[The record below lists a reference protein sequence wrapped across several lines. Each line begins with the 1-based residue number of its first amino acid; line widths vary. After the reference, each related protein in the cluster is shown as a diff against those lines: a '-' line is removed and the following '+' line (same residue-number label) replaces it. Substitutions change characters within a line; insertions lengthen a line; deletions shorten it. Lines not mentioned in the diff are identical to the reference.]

1 MAKKIR
7 SSDPKRL
14 AFFVTSRGVT
24 NEVYYMAQKVARF
37 LGTNNIDNAAR
48 LCHSPSTG
56 AMKYALGVSASYLT
70 SGGRLSTW
78 QMSREI
84 LTHPLRIVEELWQ
97 KRLDISAALLPGG
110 AIGILFRPL
119 LPLITVGLLAA
130 MLSAGWRFAQPL
142 FQLLPVYVLVPLGTV
157 AMLAWLARRHSRIAL
172 GCAALLVA
180 QALGWAIV
188 WGPQVPAH
196 WLRVS
201 SPTAATLAKVS
212 AQIPE
217 SDEVVASQGVL
228 GPFSGRL
235 DVHALARTS
244 RSPVSGTDVW
254 FVITPTAGTELQTT
268 ASSMAFIGQLAGPM
282 HAQLVAR
289 ANGVWA
295 FRWHRPAGQHW
306 VTVPNGTG
314 GVPGW
319 TAAGAAGRPA
329 MTGAI
334 DDWHVVSTGHEGY
347 VSDGIQW
354 LEPLGSY
361 TAQVVLSATGPA
373 NVEVWDDNGKGA
385 LLARR
390 SIAAAAGRQTVALPI
405 DVTSALRS
413 SVYSGWGL
421 FSARFVPPAAG
432 QLIEVR
438 VWTDGSDS
446 VKVYSARIQERR

>member
-1 MAKKIR
+1 
-7 SSDPKRL
+7 
-14 AFFVTSRGVT
+14 
-24 NEVYYMAQKVARF
+24 
-37 LGTNNIDNAAR
+37 
-48 LCHSPSTG
+48 
-56 AMKYALGVSASYLT
+56 
-70 SGGRLSTW
+70 
-78 QMSREI
+78 MSREI
-84 LTHPLRIVEELWQ
+84 LAHPLRILEALWQ
-97 KRLDISAALLPGG
+97 KRADINAALLPGG
-110 AIGILFRPL
+110 AVGILFRPL
-119 LPLITVGLLAA
+119 LPVITVGLLSAI
-130 MLSAGWRFAQPL
+130 LSAGWRFAQPL
-142 FQLLPVYVLVPLGTV
+142 FQMLPVYVLLPLGTV
-157 AMLAWLARRHSRIAL
+157 AILAWLGRRQRRIAL
-172 GCAALLVA
+172 ACAALLAA
-180 QALGWAIV
+180 QALGWAMV

-201 SPTAATLAKVS
+201 GPAAATLAKVS

-244 RSPVSGTDVW
+244 RTPVSGTDVW
-254 FVITPTAGTELQTT
+254 FVITPTAGTELQAT
-268 ASSMAFIGQLAGPM
+268 ASSLAFIGQLAGPM
-282 HAQLVAR
+282 HAWLVAR

-295 FRWHRPAGQHW
+295 FRWHRPTGQHW
-306 VTVPNGTG
+306 VVVPNGTG

-319 TAAGAAGRPA
+319 TAAGAAGRVV

-334 DDWHVVSTGHEGY
+334 DNWHAVSTGHEGY

-361 TAQVVLSATGPA
+361 TVQVALSAAGPA

-390 SIAAAAGRQTVALPI
+390 SIAAGTGRQTVALPV

-432 QLIEVR
+432 QRIEVR
-438 VWTDGSDS
+438 VWTDGTET
-446 VKVYSARIQERR
+446 VNVYRARIQERR